1 MTSRTAKAATLSVA
15 AVTIVLA
22 LLAYSAVLAPATAQT
37 STASTSAAST
47 TTTNTQSTTT
57 GSYGQCPPGGWG
69 GPFGGPQQGGRGF
82 GGPGAG
88 QSPGFGQSAVSVSV
102 GQTITLTSTKGVY
115 HVVGQPSENG
125 TASGTLTFTVTGSLT
140 EGYTLSLTS
149 GSIVV
154 NGATYTIAS
163 GSAQM
168 NPSANTISGQGTTS
182 SSGAFLVQATAH
194 GNFVSSSET
203 VSLDFKAGTTEYL
216 INLTTSIQG

>member
-15 AVTIVLA
+15 AVTVVLA

-47 TTTNTQSTTT
+47 TTTSNQSATT
-57 GSYGQCPPGGWG
+57 GSNGQCPPGGWG
-69 GPFGGPQQGGRGF
+69 GPFGPDQGGRGM
-82 GGPGAG
+82 GGPDVV
-88 QSPGFGQSAVSVSV
+88 QCLIFGQSTVSVSV
-102 GQTITLTSTKGVY
+102 GQTITLTSTQGAY

-125 TASGTLTFTVTGSLT
+125 TASGAMTFSVTGSLT

-149 GSIVV
+149 CSIVV
-154 NGATYTIAS
+154 GGTTYTITS

-168 NPSANTISGQGTTS
+168 NPSANVISGQGATS
-182 SSGAFLVQATAH
+182 SSGAFIVQASAH
-194 GNFVSSSET
+194 GNFVSSSGS

-216 INLTTSIQG
+216 INLATTVQG